1 MKNKKLD
8 NANIKVDYSTSTPLA
23 YAKHKKLNYSKYGYY
38 FIIPFVVAY
47 LIFHLYP
54 TLYTAVIG
62 FTDLKGVGRKSF
74 HFLKQPFA
82 NFVKILTMPTFRIA
96 FKNTVIMWVLNFIP
110 QMIMAL
116 VLAAWFTN
124 PRVKVPGQGAF
135 KVMFYLPN
143 IITAATVA
151 ILFNT
156 LFAYPKSPMNDI
168 LVKIGI
174 LKEPFYFLVSKTAS
188 RGIIIFI
195 QTWMWYG
202 YTMIIIISG
211 ILGISPDIFEAAEID
226 GASGWQTFWRITIPN
241 IKTIM
246 LFTLIT
252 SLIGGLNMFDI
263 PWLFNYGGPDNSTKT
278 TNVFI
283 YELAFKGTYQ
293 YNRAAA
299 ASMIMFVIIVILSS
313 ITFYLLRDKDEQ
325 ALRRMER
332 LERKAAK
339 AAMRNKVEA

>member
-1 MKNKKLD
+1 MKNKKL
-8 NANIKVDYSTSTPLA
+8 N
-23 YAKHKKLNYSKYGYY
+23 YAKYGYY
-38 FIIPFVVAY
+38 FVIPFVVAY
-47 LIFHLYP
+47 LIFSLYP
-54 TLYTAVIG
+54 TLYTAIIG
-62 FTDLKGVGRKSF
+62 FTDLKGVGRTSF
-74 HFLKQPFA
+74 HFLSKPFT
-82 NFVKILTMPTFRIA
+82 NFAKILSMPTFRTA
-96 FKNTVIMWVLNFIP
+96 FKNTIIMWGLNFVP
-110 QMIMAL
+110 QMILAL
-116 VLAAWFTN
+116 ILAAWFTN
-124 PRVKVPGQGAF
+124 PRLKVPGQGAF

-151 ILFNT
+151 ILFNA
-156 LFAYPKSPMNDI
+156 LFAYPMSPMNDV

-174 LKEPFYFLVSKTAS
+174 LKEPFFFLSSKAAS
-188 RGIIIFI
+188 KGIIIFI

-226 GASGWQTFWRITIPN
+226 GASGWQTFWKITIPN

-263 PWLFNYGGPDNSTKT
+263 PWLFNYGGPDNSTMT

-283 YELAFKGTYQ
+283 YQLAFKGTYQ

-313 ITFYLLRDKDEQ
+313 IMFYLMRDKDEA
-325 ALRRMER
+325 ALRKLQKQEQ
-332 LERKAAK
+332 KAAK
-339 AAMRNKVEA
+339 AALKNKVEA